1 MKSFWPTAVLVAILL
16 GLAGYLYYVEIPQEQ
31 SKSRSEAQDKRLLFL
46 SEQDITGLTIQSGG
60 VEIVLAQGDKGA
72 WMLSVPIKT
81 EADSRE
87 VSSLLRALA
96 VGKVSRVIEEQAT
109 TLGAFGLDKPAAVLT
124 MTAGPRSETL
134 SIGDSG
140 PLSNTL
146 YALRGSDKK
155 VLLTDLSPKD
165 VLNKTLQT
173 FRRKEVVRFD
183 QSKLERLRLVSSA
196 KGEVLLERSGPATS
210 PKWRIKFPLETRAD
224 QIEVRSLLLKL
235 DDFKARGFIDP
246 GEEFDRLRKKLVDP
260 TVRLTLEETGGI
272 EKSVRVFQLDATSG
286 EAYALAGA
294 EGPILRIA
302 PDAVQ
307 DFSKDLFTLLDKRL
321 LGADR
326 DEIAFLKVKTRDEEY
341 TLIHQT
347 GTWVLEAAPTIAL
360 DQQKVDLFVSRV
372 ADLPAE
378 LRVIKAG
385 VPLAPYGLHS
395 PTVEFVALGKDGK
408 ERGRLSLGAKAG
420 GLVYA
425 MGTGLSGIYQAR
437 ADILGQIPAKSELPA
452 GAASEPAAPPK

>member
-31 SKSRSEAQDKRLLFL
+31 SKSRSEAQDKRLLSL
-46 SEQDITGLTIQSGG
+46 SEQEITGLTIQSGG

-72 WMLSVPIKT
+72 WMLSAPIRT

-87 VSSLLRALA
+87 VSSLLRAVA

-124 MTAGPRSETL
+124 MKAGPRSEIL

-155 VLLTDLSPKD
+155 VLLTDLAPKD

-173 FRRKEVVRFD
+173 FRRKDVVRFD
-183 QSKLERLRLVSSA
+183 QSKLERLRLVSA
-196 KGEVLLERSGPATS
+196 KGEVLLERSGTAAS
-210 PKWRIKFPLETRAD
+210 PKWHIKFPLETRAD

-235 DDFKARGFIDP
+235 DDFKARGFLDP

-260 TVRLTLEETGGI
+260 TVRLTLEEAGGI
-272 EKSVRVFQLDATSG
+272 EKSVRLFQLDATSG
-286 EAYALAGA
+286 EAYALTGA
-294 EGPILRIA
+294 EGPIFRIA

-326 DEIAFLKVKTRDEEY
+326 EEIGFLKVKTRDEEY

-372 ADLPAE
+372 IDLPAE
-378 LRVIKAG
+378 IRVIKAG
-385 VPLAPYGLHS
+385 VPLAPYGLHA

-452 GAASEPAAPPK
+452 GDSSEPAALSK